1 MKDYHGAVICFIM
14 MLVVTILASII
25 AIILFFELAKTMGV
39 N

>member
-14 MLVVTILASII
+14 MSVVTILASII